1 MVARREHI
9 MNKSENNVNTVE
21 DGIQQAEI
29 EKQLP

>member
-1 MVARREHI
+1 

-29 EKQLP
+29 EKQLPW